1 MVAEHVHVDAG
12 HGLPDVLGDLGQDL
26 GVLVVRHGLDD
37 RPGAL
42 RRLRGLEDA
51 AADEDAVDAQLH
63 AEGGVRGR
71 GHATGGE
78 VDHGKLA
85 VLLDLLEEVQG
96 RPHLLGEGEELVLVH
111 GLDHADLLVQRAD
124 VAHRLDDVAG
134 AGLAL
139 RADHARALG
148 DAAER
153 LAQVAAPA
161 HEGDL
166 ELVLVEVVVLVG
178 DGEHLA
184 LVHAI
189 HAEVLEDLRLD
200 EVPDP
205 DLGHDRDGHRVDNVL
220 DHLGIGRAR
229 HALLEPDVGGG
240 ALKGPSSP

>member
-1 MVAEHVHVDAG
+1 MSRRHRLSRGLSMLLLRAGLLRRRLHVAALAVRPAHGEVVAVDAG
-12 HGLPDVLGDLGQDL
+12 HGLADVLGHLGEHL
-26 GVLVVRHGLDD
+26 RVVEVRHGLDD

-96 RPHLLGEGEELVLVH
+96 RPHLLGHGEELVLVH

-153 LAQVAAPA
+153 LAQVAAA
-161 HEGDL
+161 ADERHL
-166 ELVLVEVVVLVG
+166 ELVLVHMVVLVCHRK
-178 DGEHLA
+178 HLA
-184 LVHAI
+184 LVDAVHA
-189 HAEVLEDLRLD
+189 
-200 EVPDP
+200 
-205 DLGHDRDGHRVDNVL
+205 
-220 DHLGIGRAR
+220 
-229 HALLEPDVGGG
+229 
-240 ALKGPSSP
+240 